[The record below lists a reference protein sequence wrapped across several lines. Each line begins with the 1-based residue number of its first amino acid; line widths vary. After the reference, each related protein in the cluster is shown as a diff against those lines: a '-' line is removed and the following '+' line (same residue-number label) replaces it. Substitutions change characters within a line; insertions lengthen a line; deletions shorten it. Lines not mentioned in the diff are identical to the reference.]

1 METGTEYRISRRMTS
16 LLCAIALGWSTAQ
29 FEVSSVAVGP
39 AGTVDLA
46 NASIPLV
53 LALAIVYM
61 TGKTILG
68 YAMQPK
74 EVRRWNL
81 AQTDF
86 RLFLFLVRTALLM
99 LAAGGLHRSVD
110 TFVFV
115 AVGVLAI
122 VSGSMLALGLGMML
136 LVPVIVGIRKA
147 VGRPYRSASPVPYVV
162 EASAWSE
169 LIVVVLLVV
178 GLVAFGVSALD
189 QEPFFA
195 FWTAPPDPMAV
206 TVFVVI
212 AIGIVIS
219 YWLQRLGETELFAR
233 PVPRLTKRTDGT
245 IGVAFPKGED
255 SLEN

>member
-1 METGTEYRISRRMTS
+1 MTS
-16 LLCAIALGWSTAQ
+16 LLCAIAIGWSTAQ
-29 FEVSSVAVGP
+29 FEVRSVTVGP

-122 VSGSMLALGLGMML
+122 VAGSMLAVVLGVMV
-136 LVPVIVGIRKA
+136 LVPAIVGIRKA
-147 VGRPYRSASPVPYVV
+147 VGRPYRSASPVPYVS
-162 EASAWSE
+162 EASGWSE
-169 LIVVVLLVV
+169 LIVVVLLVG
-178 GLVAFGVSALD
+178 GLVAFGFSALG
-189 QEPFFA
+189 QEPLLA
-195 FWTAPPDPMAV
+195 FWTAPPEPMAV

-219 YWLQRLGETELFAR
+219 YWLQGLGETKLFAL
-233 PVPRLTKRTDGT
+233 PVPSFTKHPDGT
-245 IGVAFPKGED
+245 IGVTFPKGED
-255 SLEN
+255 

>member
-1 METGTEYRISRRMTS
+1 M
-16 LLCAIALGWSTAQ
+16 
-29 FEVSSVAVGP
+29 
-39 AGTVDLA
+39 VDLESG
-46 NASIPLV
+46 SIPLV

-74 EVRRWNL
+74 EARRWNL

-86 RLFLFLVRTALLM
+86 RLFLILVRTALLM

-122 VSGSMLALGLGMML
+122 VVGSMLALGLGMML
-136 LVPVIVGIRKA
+136 LVPVIVGIRK
-147 VGRPYRSASPVPYVV
+147 VLGRPYRSASPVPYVV

-169 LIVVVLLVV
+169 LIVVVLLVS
-178 GLVAFGVSALD
+178 GLAAFGYSALG
-189 QEPFFA
+189 QEPLFA
-195 FWTAPPDPMAV
+195 FWTAPPEPMVV

-219 YWLQRLGETELFAR
+219 YWLQSLGETKLFAQ
-233 PVPRLTKRTDGT
+233 PVPSLKKRPDGT
-245 IGVAFPKGED
+245 IDVTFPKVAD
-255 SLEN
+255 